1 MPYKRQSPRAQYS
14 EGSKKKYRKSDD
26 DDNDSE
32 KGEGST
38 EGITT
43 LIHDF
48 VNKR

>member
-1 MPYKRQSPRAQYS
+1 MPYKRQSLGAQYS
-14 EGSKKKYRKSDD
+14 EVSKKKYRKSD

-38 EGITT
+38 EGTTT